1 MQIKQEQKITQKI
14 TLTPQIRQFL
24 HLLQLPSIEL
34 KEYLDTQIEENPVL
48 EYVDVENEFESIE
61 ENEKV
66 KQLLKIEEAKESL
79 PFASLQYDSEGEKKR
94 RYQENLLT
102 QTITLHEYL
111 LRQLR
116 YCRLSE
122 KEYYIGE
129 YIIANIDE
137 NGYLKESI
145 EEIKKELNKNYPT
158 ITEEEITRILK
169 LIHTFDPPGI
179 GARSLKECLFL
190 QLEVKKIDNPL
201 VYKLIDEYLPL
212 LAKRKLKEIAKKL
225 KVSLNK
231 IEKAF
236 KTITSLNPKP
246 GKEFSLNEKAQAIIP
261 DIIVEKIGNHFEII
275 LNTKDIPNLRIN
287 PRYKT
292 FLASPKTS
300 PETKKYLRKKIKQ
313 AMELIKALT
322 EREKMIKEIT
332 RHIIEIQKD
341 FFEEGDPSLL
351 KPLTL
356 KELAKKLG
364 KNESTI
370 SRVVNK
376 KYIQTPFGIFKLDYF
391 FTSHLETKEG
401 EKISTQKIK
410 SLILE
415 LIAQENNLSPLKD
428 YEITRILKRFGIRIS
443 RRTVAKYR
451 KELKIPSYSQRKN
464 KSKQKI

>member
-14 TLTPQIRQFL
+14 ILTPQMRQFL
-24 HLLQLPSIEL
+24 YLLQLPSIEL
-34 KEYLDTQIEENPVL
+34 KEYLDLQVEENPVL
-48 EYVDVENEFESIE
+48 EYVDAENGIESIE
-61 ENEKV
+61 ENEKI

-79 PFASLQYDSEGEKKR
+79 PFASLQYDSEEEKKKK
-94 RYQENLLT
+94 YQENLLT

-116 YCRLSE
+116 YYRLSE
-122 KEYYIGE
+122 KEYCIGE

-145 EEIKKELNKNYPT
+145 EEIKKEVNKNYPT

-169 LIHTFDPPGI
+169 LIQTFDPPGV
-179 GARSLKECLFL
+179 GARNLKEALFI
-190 QLEVKKIDNPL
+190 QLKAKKIDNPL
-201 VYKLIDEYLPL
+201 VYRLIDEYLPL
-212 LAKRKLKEIAKKL
+212 LAKRRLKEVAKRL
-225 KVSLNK
+225 KTSLK
-231 IEKAF
+231 KVEKAF
-236 KTITSLNPKP
+236 KIISSLNPKP
-246 GKEFSLNEKAQAIIP
+246 GKEISSKNDIQTIIP
-261 DIIVEKIGNHFEII
+261 DIIVEKIDNHFEII
-275 LNTKDIPNLRIN
+275 LNTKNIPNLRIN
-287 PRYKT
+287 PHYKT
-292 FLASPKTS
+292 LLNSSETPS
-300 PETKKYLRKKIKQ
+300 ETKKYLRKKIKQ
-313 AMELIKALT
+313 AMELIKALI

-332 RHIIEIQKD
+332 KHIIEIQKD

-376 KYIQTPFGIFKLDYF
+376 KFIQTPFGIFKLDYF
-391 FTSHLETKEG
+391 FISHLETKEG

-415 LIAQENNLSPLKD
+415 LIAQENNSSPLKD
-428 YEITRILKRFGIRIS
+428 HEIMRILKRFGIRIS

-451 KELKIPSYSQRKN
+451 KELKIPSYSQRKA
-464 KSKQKI
+464 K